1 LSVEIENVRKDVRMR
16 PETDSMM
23 STAWILAYVLPIF
36 LVMAWIVAFFV
47 ALISAFATFRTAPPG
62 QPPSFSP
69 PLTIFALIPAL
80 YLIAIASIII
90 NVMLMYRLVKR
101 RNTHFKRQTFLFED
115 VIASIKTASVKKGVD
130 VEVSSASMDRT
141 LREAKIEETEKSAVL
156 WALLSIFVPFVSWY
170 VYYFLMKD
178 FYRHERREDGFWED
192 MSKTL
197 DRLGIKFSLPR
208 RTEPIPDRNFFLYLI
223 VTLITAGILG
233 IYWIYVLLKDPNNHF
248 GHHIQVEEP
257 LLNTL
262 ETALTA

>member
-1 LSVEIENVRKDVRMR
+1 LSVEIENVRKDIRMR

-23 STAWILAYVLPIF
+23 SAAWILAYVLPIV
-36 LVMAWIVAFFV
+36 LVLTWVVAFFV
-47 ALISAFATFRTAPPG
+47 AFISAIATFSTTPPG
-62 QPPSFSP
+62 QPPSFSLP
-69 PLTIFALIPAL
+69 FALFALIPLL

-90 NVMLMYRLVKR
+90 NVMLMYRLIKR

-115 VIASIKTASVKKGVD
+115 VLASIKTASAKKTAD

-156 WALLSIFVPFVSWY
+156 WALLSVFVPFVSWY

-178 FYRHERREDGFWED
+178 FYRHERGEDGFWED

-197 DRLGIKFSLPR
+197 DKLGIKFSLPR
-208 RTEPIPDRNFFLYLI
+208 RTEPIPDRSFFLYLI
-223 VTLITAGILG
+223 VTIITGGIFG
-233 IYWIYVLLKDPNNHF
+233 IYWMYVLLKDPNNHF

-257 LLNTL
+257 LLSTL
-262 ETALTA
+262 EAALTT